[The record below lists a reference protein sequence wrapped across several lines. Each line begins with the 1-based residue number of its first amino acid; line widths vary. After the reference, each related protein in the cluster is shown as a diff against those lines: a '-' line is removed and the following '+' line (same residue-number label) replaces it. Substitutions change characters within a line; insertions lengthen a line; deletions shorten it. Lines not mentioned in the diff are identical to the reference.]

1 MEPGGKRTSNG
12 DKVQGNRLMDCRWM
26 LFFELLRFVYEL
38 NLRCCMFSQSHTVK
52 WLEPLRNWPCHF
64 RPPLNL
70 SNFSHFP
77 SLIAREPWR
86 NRPSH
91 YWLFPLTRR
100 SFLFWCSPSF
110 YLCFCFACS
119 FEVISKK
126 ALPRPMSGSSSS
138 LFSSRSFK
146 FSGLRFNF
154 LIHFELNCCVEE
166 KLLASQSWVRSY
178 DTVSETDSVLDPGK
192 Q

>member
-1 MEPGGKRTSNG
+1 MCICYWVVCMSSLYILDINLISEIWFVNI
-12 DKVQGNRLMDCRWM
+12 
-26 LFFELLRFVYEL
+26 FFQFG
-38 NLRCCMFSQSHTVK
+38 CFS
-52 WLEPLRNWPCHF
+52 F
-64 RPPLNL
+64 
-70 SNFSHFP
+70 
-77 SLIAREPWR
+77 
-86 NRPSH
+86 